1 MMAKQ
6 NLIIIVCLVFLAQ
19 NSFAQTG
26 WQSDVVTFDSKG
38 KLVYKADIDG
48 NRIPD
53 FSYAGY
59 RNGEV
64 DIPAVPVVKTI
75 SAIAGDNTLHIQSAI
90 DEVAKLSLVNGI
102 RGALLLK
109 AGKYEV
115 TGTVRINKSGI
126 VLRGEGD
133 GEDASTN
140 TIIFAKGN
148 TPSQRT
154 VLVAGGGSNNSWNSQ
169 VSGTKTN
176 ILTEKIFVGEKK
188 FRVENISNYKVGDN
202 IIIVH
207 PNTSA
212 WLKAVDYGGTA
223 ADPDWTTTDG
233 LTIMYNRFI
242 KKISV
247 DTITIDAPVFNTL
260 DRTLSQSYIYK
271 YSRSGL
277 MTNIGIENLRV
288 DIEIPVN
295 DVPTNSNG
303 NEAHAWHAI
312 EMVQIEDAWI
322 KNSTMLHFG
331 QSGVMTS
338 TATRITIDNCKAID
352 PISIITG
359 ERRYNF
365 NMYRASQLILVKNS
379 YARYGRHDFVSNG
392 TATVSGCVFYNN
404 VSEKTYS
411 SSEGHRW
418 WSQGLLFD
426 NLTYN
431 SPNTSY
437 VIAFY
442 NRGDYGTSHG
452 WAAVNSVAWNCT
464 VYGGKNIIIQKPP
477 TAQNYA
483 IGCSASIISGKTPY
497 APFNQPEG
505 YIDGTNFS
513 GINPK
518 SLYAAQLNER
528 LNNMT
533 SIKEGM
539 GLKNSSD
546 YFKVFPN
553 YPNPFNS
560 STTISYELNT
570 PLDIKVVLY
579 DSIGRKVQ
587 TIEQGEK
594 SAGIHTALVNADNLS
609 SGNYFCV
616 FNLGTRTEVRKIVL
630 LK

>member
-1 MMAKQ
+1 MMTKQ
-6 NLIIIVCLVFLAQ
+6 NLIIIVCLVLLVQ

-26 WQSDVVTFDSKG
+26 WQSDVVTFNSKG

-59 RNGEV
+59 RNGEA
-64 DIPAVPVVKTI
+64 DIPTVPVVKTI

-102 RGALLLK
+102 RGALLLR

-115 TGTVRINKSGI
+115 TGTVRINNSGI

-154 VLVAGGGSNNSWNSQ
+154 VLVAGGGNNNSWNAQ

-176 ILTEKIFVGEKK
+176 IITEKIFVGEKK
-188 FRVENISNYKVGDN
+188 FRVENIFNYKVGDN

-223 ADPDWTTTDG
+223 TDPDWTTADG

-242 KKISV
+242 KKISG
-247 DTITIDAPVFNTL
+247 DTITIDASVFNTL
-260 DRTLSQSYIYK
+260 DRSFSQSYIYK

-322 KNSTMLHFG
+322 KNSTSIHFG

-392 TATVSGCVFYNN
+392 TASVSGCVFYNN
-404 VSEKTYS
+404 VSDKTYS

-426 NLTYN
+426 NLTFN

-452 WAAVNSVAWNCT
+452 WAAVHSVAWNCT

-483 IGCSASIISGKTPY
+483 IGCSAKLISGKTPN
-497 APFNQPEG
+497 APFSQPEG

-518 SLYAAQLNER
+518 SLYVAQLNER

-533 SIKEGM
+533 SIKEEM
-539 GLKNSSD
+539 GVKNRSD
-546 YFKVFPN
+546 YFKVLPN

-587 TIEQGEK
+587 TIEHGEK
-594 SAGIHTALVNADNLS
+594 SAGVHTALINADDLS

-616 FNLGTRTEVRKIVL
+616 FNFGTSTEVRKIVL

>member
-1 MMAKQ
+1 MKKL
-6 NLIIIVCLVFLAQ
+6 NSIFIYCLILTVQYA
-19 NSFAQTG
+19 SAQTG
-26 WQSDVVTFDSKG
+26 WQSEIVSFDSKG
-38 KLVYKADIDG
+38 KLVYKIDSEG

-59 RNGEV
+59 RNGET
-64 DIPAVPVVKTI
+64 DIPTVPVVKTI

-133 GEDASTN
+133 GEDAATN

-176 ILTEKIFVGEKK
+176 IITDKIFVGEKK
-188 FRVENISNYKVGDN
+188 FRIENISNYKVGDN

-212 WLKAVDYGGTA
+212 WLRAVDYGGTA
-223 ADPDWTTTDG
+223 TDPDWTTTDG
-233 LTIMYNRFI
+233 LTIIYNRFI
-242 KKISV
+242 KKISG

-260 DRTLSQSYIYK
+260 DRSLSQSYIYK

-303 NEAHAWHAI
+303 NESHAWHAI

-322 KNSTMLHFG
+322 KNSTMIHFG

-392 TATVSGCVFYNN
+392 TASVSGCVFYNN

-426 NLTYN
+426 NLTFN

-452 WAAVNSVAWNCT
+452 WAAVHSVAWNCT
-464 VYGGKNIIIQKPP
+464 VNGGKNIIIQKPP

-483 IGCSASIISGKTPY
+483 IGCSAKLITGKTPY
-497 APFNQPEG
+497 APYSQPEG
-505 YIDGTNFS
+505 FIDGTNFS

-518 SLYAAQLNER
+518 SLYVAQLNER

-539 GLKNSSD
+539 GLKNRSD

-570 PLDIKVVLY
+570 PLGIKVVLY

-587 TIEQGEK
+587 TIEHGEK
-594 SAGIHTALVNADNLS
+594 SAGVHTALINADNLS

-616 FNLGTRTEVRKIVL
+616 FNLGTSTEVRKIVL

>member
-1 MMAKQ
+1 MKKL
-6 NLIIIVCLVFLAQ
+6 NSIFIYCLVLTVQYA
-19 NSFAQTG
+19 FAQTG
-26 WQSDVVTFDSKG
+26 WQSEIVSFDSKG
-38 KLVYKADIDG
+38 KLVYKIDNEG

-59 RNGEV
+59 RNGEA
-64 DIPAVPVVKTI
+64 DIPTVPVVKTI
-75 SAIAGDNTLHIQSAI
+75 SSIAGDNTQHIQSAI
-90 DEVAKLSLVNGI
+90 DEVAKLPLVNGM

-115 TGTVRINKSGI
+115 TGTIRINQSGI

-133 GEDASTN
+133 GENFATS

-154 VLVAGGGSNNSWNSQ
+154 VIVAGGGSNNSWNSQ
-169 VSGTKTN
+169 VAGTKTN
-176 ILTEKIFVGEKK
+176 IVTEKIYVGEKK
-188 FRVENISNYKVGDN
+188 FRVENIAGYNAGDN

-207 PNTSA
+207 PNTTA

-223 ADPDWTTTDG
+223 TDPGWTTTDG
-233 LTIMYNRFI
+233 LTISYNRFI
-242 KKISV
+242 KSISG

-260 DRTLSQSYIYK
+260 DRSLSQSYIYK

-303 NEAHAWHAI
+303 NEAHAWQAI
-312 EMVQIEDAWI
+312 EMVLIEDAWV
-322 KNSTMLHFG
+322 KNSTMIHFG
-331 QSGVMTS
+331 QSGIMTS

-379 YARYGRHDFVSNG
+379 YTRYGRHDFVSNG
-392 TATVSGCVFYNN
+392 TASVSGCVFYNN
-404 VSEKTYS
+404 ISEKTYS

-431 SPNTSY
+431 SPNMSY
-437 VIAFY
+437 VIGFY

-452 WAAVNSVAWNCT
+452 WAAVHSVAWNC
-464 VYGGKNIIIQKPP
+464 VVNGGKNIIIQKPP

-483 IGCSASIISGKTPY
+483 IGCSANLITGKNPY
-497 APFNQPEG
+497 APYSQPEG
-505 YIDGTNFS
+505 YIDGTNFH
-513 GINPK
+513 GLNPK
-518 SLYAAQLNER
+518 SLYLAQLNER
-528 LNNMT
+528 LGKPT
-533 SIKEGM
+533 SIKEATGKSKYSN
-539 GLKNSSD
+539 G
-546 YFKVFPN
+546 FKVFSS

-560 STTISYELNT
+560 STTISYELEN
-570 PLDIKVVLY
+570 PLNVKVVLY

-587 TIEQGEK
+587 IIDHGEK
-594 SAGIHTALVNADNLS
+594 GIGKHSAQISSEILS

-616 FNLGTRTEVRKIVL
+616 FNLGRDVAVQKIVL

>member
-1 MMAKQ
+1 MIKKLC
-6 NLIIIVCLVFLAQ
+6 LIFFFSIMFLADL
-19 NSFAQTG
+19 SVAQTS
-26 WQSDVVTFDSKG
+26 WQSEVVTFDSKG
-38 KLVYKADIDG
+38 KLVYKIDNEG
-48 NRIPD
+48 SRIPD

-59 RNGEV
+59 KNGEV
-64 DIPAVPVVKTI
+64 DIPFVSVCKTI
-75 SAIAGDNTLHIQSAI
+75 SAIDGDNTVNIQSAV
-90 DEVAKLSLVNGI
+90 DEVGKLPLVDGI

-115 TGTVRINKSGI
+115 TGTIRINQSGI
-126 VLRGEGD
+126 VLRGESD
-133 GEDASTN
+133 GADISKS

-154 VLVAGGGSNNSWNSQ
+154 VVIAGGGSNNSWNSQ
-169 VSGTKTN
+169 VAGTKTN
-176 ILTEKIFVGEKK
+176 ILTDKIYVGEKT
-188 FRVENISNYKVGDN
+188 FRVENISGYKVGDN

-207 PNTSA
+207 TNSSA

-223 ADPDWTTTDG
+223 TDPGWATTDG
-233 LTIMYNRFI
+233 LTILYNRFI
-242 KKISV
+242 KKISG

-260 DRTLSQSYIYK
+260 DRSISQSYIYK

-277 MTNIGIENLRV
+277 MTNIGIEGLRV

-295 DVPTNSNG
+295 DLPTNSNG
-303 NEAHAWHAI
+303 NEAHAWQAI

-322 KNSTMLHFG
+322 KNSTMIHFG
-331 QSGVMTS
+331 QSGIMTS
-338 TATRITIDNCKAID
+338 TATRITIDNSKAID

-379 YARYGRHDFVSNG
+379 YTRYGRHDFVSNG
-392 TATVSGCVFYNN
+392 TASVSGCVFYNN
-404 VSEKTYS
+404 ISEKTYS

-431 SPNTSY
+431 SPNMSY
-437 VIAFY
+437 VIGFY

-452 WAAVNSVAWNCT
+452 WAAVHSVAWNCI
-464 VYGGKNIIIQKPP
+464 VNGGKNIIIQKPP

-483 IGCSASIISGKTPY
+483 IGCSANLVTGKTPY
-497 APFNQPEG
+497 APYSQPEG
-505 YIDGTNFS
+505 YIDGTNFP
-513 GINPK
+513 GLNPK
-518 SLYAAQLNER
+518 SLYLAQLNER
-528 LNNMT
+528 LGEPT
-533 SIKEGM
+533 SVKEQMGRSKYSN
-539 GLKNSSD
+539 GLK
-546 YFKVFPN
+546 VFSN

-560 STTISYELNT
+560 STTISYELEN
-570 PLDIKVVLY
+570 PLSVKVVLY
-579 DSIGRKVQ
+579 DSIGRKMQ
-587 TIEQGEK
+587 TIDQGEK
-594 SAGIHTALVNADNLS
+594 GIGKHSVQINSGALS

-616 FNLGTRTEVRKIVL
+616 FNLGSDTAVQKIVL

>member
-1 MMAKQ
+1 MIKKLC
-6 NLIIIVCLVFLAQ
+6 LIFFFSIMFLADL
-19 NSFAQTG
+19 SVAQTS
-26 WQSDVVTFDSKG
+26 WQSEVVTFDSKG
-38 KLVYKADIDG
+38 KLVYKIDSEG

-59 RNGEV
+59 KNGEV
-64 DIPAVPVVKTI
+64 DIPFVQVVKTI
-75 SAIAGDNTLHIQSAI
+75 SAIDGDNTVNIQSAV
-90 DEVAKLSLVNGI
+90 DEVGKLPLVNGI

-115 TGTVRINKSGI
+115 TGTIRINQSGI

-133 GEDASTN
+133 SEDVSKS

-154 VLVAGGGSNNSWNSQ
+154 VIIAGGGSNNSWNSQ
-169 VSGTKTN
+169 VAGTKTN
-176 ILTEKIFVGEKK
+176 IITEKIFVGERK
-188 FRVENISNYKVGDN
+188 FRVENVGGYNVGDN
-202 IIIVH
+202 IIIAH
-207 PNTSA
+207 PNTAA

-223 ADPDWTTTDG
+223 TDPGWATTDG
-233 LTIMYNRFI
+233 LTILYNRFI
-242 KKISV
+242 KKISG
-247 DTITIDAPVFNTL
+247 DTITIDAPVFNNL
-260 DRTLSQSYIYK
+260 DRSLSQSYIYK

-277 MTNIGIENLRV
+277 LTNIGIENLRV
-288 DIEIPVN
+288 DVEIPVN

-303 NEAHAWHAI
+303 NEAHAWQAI

-322 KNSTMLHFG
+322 KNSTMIHFG

-365 NMYRASQLILVKNS
+365 NMYRASQLILVRNS
-379 YARYGRHDFVSNG
+379 YTRYGRHDFVSNG
-392 TATVSGCVFYNN
+392 TASVSGCVFYNN
-404 VSEKTYS
+404 ISEKTYS

-431 SPNTSY
+431 SPNMSY
-437 VIAFY
+437 VIGFY

-452 WAAVNSVAWNCT
+452 WAAVHSVAWNCI
-464 VYGGKNIIIQKPP
+464 VNGGKNIIIQKPP

-483 IGCSASIISGKTPY
+483 IGCSANLVTGKTPY
-497 APFNQPEG
+497 APYSQPEG
-505 YIDGTNFS
+505 YIDGTNFP
-513 GINPK
+513 GLNPK
-518 SLYAAQLNER
+518 SLYLAQLNER
-528 LNNMT
+528 LGEPT
-533 SIKEGM
+533 SVKEQMGRSKYSN
-539 GLKNSSD
+539 GLK
-546 YFKVFPN
+546 VFSN

-560 STTISYELNT
+560 STTISYELEN
-570 PLDIKVVLY
+570 PLSVKVVLY
-579 DSIGRKVQ
+579 DSIGRKMQ
-587 TIEQGEK
+587 TIDQGEK
-594 SAGIHTALVNADNLS
+594 GIGKHSVQINSGTLS

-616 FNLGTRTEVRKIVL
+616 FNLGSDTAVQKIVL